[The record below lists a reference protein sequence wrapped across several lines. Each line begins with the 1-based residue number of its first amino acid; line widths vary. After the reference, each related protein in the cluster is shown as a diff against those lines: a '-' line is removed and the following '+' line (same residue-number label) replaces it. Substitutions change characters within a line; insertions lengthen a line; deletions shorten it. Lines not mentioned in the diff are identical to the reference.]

1 MLHEP
6 RAILTPSSNLF
17 LKIANQL
24 IIKSPFSSELV
35 GFGTPH
41 IETQT
46 LSSELI
52 QNRNVKQLL
61 ASLSI
66 YYDPDNDNKN
76 NFLSFF
82 VIFFFFFLIY
92 LFLLVLYGNV
102 NK

>member
-6 RAILTPSSNLF
+6 RATLTPSSNLF

-46 LSSELI
+46 LNSELI

-66 YYDPDNDNKN
+66 YYDPDNDNKIIFCR
-76 NFLSFF
+76 FLSFSF
-82 VIFFFFFLIY
+82 LFFFNLLI
-92 LFLLVLYGNV
+92 FIGVV
-102 NK
+102 WRC

>member
-6 RAILTPSSNLF
+6 RATLTPSSNLF

-76 NFLSFF
+76 NFLSFLS
-82 VIFFFFFLIY
+82 FLIY
-92 LFLLVLYGNV
+92 LFLLVLYGDV

>member
-6 RAILTPSSNLF
+6 RATLTPSSNLF

-24 IIKSPFSSELV
+24 ITKSPFSSELV

-76 NFLSFF
+76 NFF
-82 VIFFFFFLIY
+82 VVFCHFLFFFF
-92 LFLLVLYGNV
+92 
-102 NK
+102 